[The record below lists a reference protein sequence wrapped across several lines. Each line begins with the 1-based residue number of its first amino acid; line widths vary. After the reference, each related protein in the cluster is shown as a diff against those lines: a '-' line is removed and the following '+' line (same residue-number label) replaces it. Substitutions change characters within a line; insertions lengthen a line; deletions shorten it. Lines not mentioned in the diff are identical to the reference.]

1 MPIETIF
8 AKNQFLAL
16 MPLLGISTVRFI
28 RGTHSVKKLGDTTTS
43 ATASTVLN
51 MLPRHILIMHTRLW
65 HDGGGHLADCDWR
78 LHFHLGLGPPTMLNK
93 KTRWKFRLVPDE
105 AVGWVQ

>member
-28 RGTHSVKKLGDTTTS
+28 RGTHSVKKLGGTTTS
-43 ATASTVLN
+43 ATAITVLCCQD
-51 MLPRHILIMHTRLW
+51 TS
-65 HDGGGHLADCDWR
+65 
-78 LHFHLGLGPPTMLNK
+78 
-93 KTRWKFRLVPDE
+93 
-105 AVGWVQ
+105 

>member
-1 MPIETIF
+1 MVSARIQADLFVRRLLCDTPTLESIAALLRCHYSDPQVIHADMPIETIF

-43 ATASTVLN
+43 ATASTVL
-51 MLPRHILIMHTRLW
+51 
-65 HDGGGHLADCDWR
+65 HD
-78 LHFHLGLGPPTMLNK
+78 TS
-93 KTRWKFRLVPDE
+93 
-105 AVGWVQ
+105 